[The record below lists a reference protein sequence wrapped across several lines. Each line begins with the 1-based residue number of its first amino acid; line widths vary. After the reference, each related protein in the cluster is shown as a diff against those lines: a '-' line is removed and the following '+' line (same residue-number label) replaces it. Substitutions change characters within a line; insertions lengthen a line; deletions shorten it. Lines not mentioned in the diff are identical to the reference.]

1 MSGLLLCDVIYTIC
15 LKFIDTKNIT
25 KLPNSQKKMNVLE
38 KTPNVQEITKD
49 IRALDEITRMPG
61 ELRNPTEATESVA
74 YLERQAQSE
83 SNARS
88 YPRKLPFALQKAKGI
103 YLKDVDGQVYY
114 DCLSGA
120 GALALGHNHDVV
132 QDAIR
137 EQLENNLPMLTLD
150 ITTPVKEAFV
160 AEIMNCL
167 PKEFAENAKIQFC
180 GPSGSD
186 AVEAAIKLVKMATG
200 RRGMMSF
207 QGGYHG
213 MTNGSLSLMG
223 NLGAK
228 KNIPGLMSDVSVLP
242 YPYLYRHPILNMAD
256 TDGEFSSQYIENLL
270 TDDESGVPKPAG
282 IILEAI
288 QGEGGKIPAPVKW
301 LQEIRRITAEQ
312 DIPLIID
319 EVQTG
324 FGRSGKMFAF
334 EYAGIIPDVVIL
346 SKALGGSL
354 PMAVVVYNKK
364 YDTWGPG
371 SHAGTFRG
379 NQLGMATGLATLKYI
394 RENNLVEN
402 ARKMG
407 EIFFE
412 RLIGIQAETNC
423 IGDIR
428 GKGLMIGVEI
438 VNYKSGLL
446 QHGKPERFEKLS
458 RRIQYECFCR
468 GLVIEIGGRQTS
480 VLRFMPPLII
490 TEAQVND
497 ICNIFKEA
505 VLAAEAVCLPEVVEV
520 NPTKSNNVL
529 QQTVELVAERW
540 KNFKL
545 NPNVF

>member
-1 MSGLLLCDVIYTIC
+1 
-15 LKFIDTKNIT
+15 
-25 KLPNSQKKMNVLE
+25 MNVLE
-38 KTPNVQEITKD
+38 KTPNFQKFTKD
-49 IRALDEITRMPG
+49 ILSLNEITCMPG
-61 ELRNPTEATESVA
+61 TYRNPNNATESKA
-74 YLERQAQSE
+74 YLDRQAQSE

-88 YPRKLPFALQKAKGI
+88 YPRKLPFALLQAKGI

-120 GALALGHNHDVV
+120 GAIALGHNHEVV
-132 QDAIR
+132 QKAMI
-137 EQLENNLPMLTLD
+137 EQIENNLPMLTLD

-160 AEIMNCL
+160 QEIMNCL

-207 QGGYHG
+207 HGGYHG

-223 NLGAK
+223 NLSSK
-228 KNIPGLMSDVSVLP
+228 KNVPGLMADVNFLP
-242 YPYLYRHPILNMAD
+242 YPYLYRNPITGIND
-256 TDGEFSSQYIENLL
+256 TDGKYSSDYIENLL
-270 TDDESGVPKPAG
+270 TDDESGVPKPAA

-288 QGEGGKIPAPVKW
+288 QGEGGKIPAPIKW
-301 LQEIRRITAEQ
+301 LQEMRRITEEQ

-334 EYAGIIPDVVIL
+334 EYAGITPDIIIL

-354 PMAVVVYNKK
+354 PMAVVVYHKK
-364 YDTWGPG
+364 YDIWGPG

-379 NQLGMATGLATLKYI
+379 NQLGMAAGTATLKFI
-394 RENNLVEN
+394 RENNLAEN
-402 ARKMG
+402 AEKMG
-407 EIFFE
+407 KLFFE
-412 RLIGIQAETNC
+412 KLTEIQSETTC

-438 VNYKSGLL
+438 VNTQSGIL

-468 GLVIEIGGRQTS
+468 GLIIEIGGRQSS

-490 TEAQVND
+490 NADQVDD
-497 ICNIFKEA
+497 ICSIFRDA
-505 VLAAEAVCLPEVVEV
+505 VIAAEDFCIEKEEVLVAE
-520 NPTKSNNVL
+520 NQSNNNFL
-529 QQTVELVAERW
+529 QQTISKVSEGL
-540 KNFKL
+540 KNIKI
-545 NPNVF
+545 NPNIF

>member
-1 MSGLLLCDVIYTIC
+1 
-15 LKFIDTKNIT
+15 
-25 KLPNSQKKMNVLE
+25 MNVIE
-38 KTPNVQEITKD
+38 KSLNTQKFTKD
-49 IRALDEITRMPG
+49 ILSLDDITCMPG
-61 ELRNPTEATESVA
+61 TLRNPAEATESKA

-88 YPRKLPFALQKAKGI
+88 YPRKLPFALKQAKGI
-103 YLKDVDGQVYY
+103 YLKDVDNQVYY

-120 GALALGHNHDVV
+120 GAIALGHNHDVV
-132 QDAIR
+132 HDAIK
-137 EQLENNLPMLTLD
+137 EQLEKNLPMLTLD

-160 AEIMNCL
+160 EEIMKCL

-223 NLGAK
+223 NLGSK
-228 KNIPGLMSDVSVLP
+228 KNISGLMPEVSILP
-242 YPYLYRHPILNMAD
+242 YPYMYRHPISNMED
-256 TDGEFSSQYIENLL
+256 IDGEFSSQYIENLL

-288 QGEGGKIPAPVKW
+288 QGEGGKIPAPIKW

-334 EYAGIIPDVVIL
+334 EHAGIIPDIVIL

-394 RENNLVEN
+394 RENNLAEN
-402 ARKMG
+402 AHQMG
-407 EIFFE
+407 ELFFE
-412 RLIGIQAETNC
+412 KLFEIQVVTNC

-438 VNYKSGLL
+438 VNIKSGVLL
-446 QHGKPERFEKLS
+446 HGKPERFEKLS

-468 GLVIEIGGRQTS
+468 GLVIEIGGRESS

-490 TEAQVND
+490 NKEQVEH
-497 ICNIFKEA
+497 ICQIFKEA
-505 VLAAEAVCLPEVVEV
+505 VLAAEAICLPEVVVV
-520 NPTKSNNVL
+520 NPAKSNNVL
-529 QQTVELVAERW
+529 QQTVEIVAERW
-540 KNFKL
+540 KSFKL